1 MNSKAGSINNMS
13 RFFLVATILLLIS
26 LPEVMAQSSSQR
38 ANLDSLRRSIIQLD
52 QDLYEVQ
59 LNLHNSK
66 KQLKTGI
73 LIATIGY
80 TVTIIGGQLLGTNP
94 DAGEALLYVGGA
106 TGIVGTVVLVKGF
119 NKISLRA
126 PDPPLINP

>member
-1 MNSKAGSINNMS
+1 MS
-13 RFFLVATILLLIS
+13 RFFIAVTFLGILS
-26 LPEVMAQSSSQR
+26 MSNSWAQSSSQQ
-38 ANLDSLRRSIIQLD
+38 ANLDSLRRSIVQMD
-52 QDLYEVQ
+52 QELYEVQ

-73 LIATIGY
+73 FIATIGY
-80 TVTIIGGQLLGTNP
+80 TVTIIGGQLLGSNP
-94 DAGEALLYVGGA
+94 DAGKALLYVGGA

-126 PDPPLINP
+126 PDPPRISL